1 LILYQTGYPST
12 LKISFEIKLG
22 PLNFNTPLEYQPHLL
37 PLLSSLSL
45 ISSATQLLLDGLL
58 RVYVK
63 PGGESRLGKIA
74 MSCERKGRLVQSCPS
89 RGYLKIWGKLKK
101 QNKTKPNKQTIIDL
115 IILLSISLFEN

>member
-1 LILYQTGYPST
+1 MSFISYGYPST

-63 PGGESRLGKIA
+63 PGGESRLGKLL
-74 MSCERKGRLVQSCPS
+74 CRVKEKG
-89 RGYLKIWGKLKK
+89 G
-101 QNKTKPNKQTIIDL
+101 
-115 IILLSISLFEN
+115 